1 MDMPAVD
8 NERKLRQAFSVG
20 LNLPESEIDE
30 NFRYGSSA
38 QWDSISHM
46 ALVAALD
53 STFDIMLDTD
63 DLIDMSSYGRAREIL
78 TKYGV
83 QF

>member
-1 MDMPAVD
+1 MSTVD
-8 NERKLRQAFSVG
+8 NEQKLRQAFSVG
-20 LNLPESEIDE
+20 LNLPEAEIND
-30 NFRYGSSA
+30 NFQYGSSA

-53 STFDIMLDTD
+53 STFNIMLDTD
-63 DLIDMSSYGRAREIL
+63 DLIDMSSYGKAREIL

-83 QF
+83 EF

>member
-1 MDMPAVD
+1 MSTAD
-8 NERKLRQAFSVG
+8 NEQKLRQAFSVG
-20 LNLPESEIDE
+20 LNLPESEINE
-30 NFRYGSSA
+30 NFQYGNSA

-53 STFDIMLDTD
+53 SIFNIMLDTD
-63 DLIDMSSYGRAREIL
+63 DLIDMSSYGKAREIL
-78 TKYGV
+78 AKYGV

>member
-1 MDMPAVD
+1 MPAPD
-8 NERKLRQAFSVG
+8 NEQKLRQAFSLG
-20 LNLPESEIDE
+20 LNLPESEIND
-30 NFRYGSSA
+30 NFQYGSSA

-46 ALVAALD
+46 ALVAAID

-63 DLIDMSSYGRAREIL
+63 DLIDMSSYGKARGIL

>member
-1 MDMPAVD
+1 MLAVD
-8 NERKLRQAFSVG
+8 NEQKLRQAFSLG
-20 LNLPESEIDE
+20 LNLPESEINE
-30 NFRYGSSA
+30 NFQYGSSA

-46 ALVAALD
+46 GLVAALD
-53 STFDIMLDTD
+53 STFNIMLDTD
-63 DLIDMSSYGRAREIL
+63 DLIDMSSYGKAREIL